1 MILALNCPGYSSWVQ
16 PGKPCQPG
24 QNHLHFYNTK
34 DYRKTMPNHDFDE
47 PDQSWCN
54 STTGGVGTGAA
65 LSTGF
70 VELDQALGLGGY
82 PRGQICEIYGP
93 PACGKTSLLLQ
104 AIAAA
109 QRSGITCAFIDGDH
123 SLDVKHAACCGVDVQ
138 NLYLSDPPNVEQAF
152 EITLTLARSGAVG
165 LIVIDTLSAF
175 PMQAGLLTPFDAEIG
190 KPEYQKFERYVAQ
203 AIWRL
208 SKTCQKTGST
218 ILISNQLRRKP
229 GSLYHEGPATTATL
243 ALKMHAAVRLAME
256 PWSDQPASGA
266 GHPGIPESGSQSPLR
281 ARIRIIKNK
290 YAPITNHI
298 NLIIMYNHE

>member
-1 MILALNCPGYSSWVQ
+1 
-16 PGKPCQPG
+16 
-24 QNHLHFYNTK
+24 
-34 DYRKTMPNHDFDE
+34 MPRHDFDE
-47 PDQSWCN
+47 TDQHRRD
-54 STTGGVGTGAA
+54 STIIGGDTGAA

-93 PACGKTSLLLQ
+93 PACGKTSLLLR

-109 QRSGITCAFIDGDH
+109 QRTGVTCAFIDGDH
-123 SLDVKHAACCGVDVQ
+123 SLDVHHAVCSGVDIQ
-138 NLYLSDPPNVEQAF
+138 NLYISDPASVEQAL
-152 EITLTLARSGAVG
+152 EITLTLAQSGAVD
-165 LIVIDTLSAF
+165 LIAIDTLSAF
-175 PMQAGLLTPFDAEIG
+175 PTQASLRKAFDAEPG
-190 KPEYQKFERYVAQ
+190 KAEYQKFERYVSL

-256 PWSDQPASGA
+256 PWVPDLPAGGADRAENPSAGA
-266 GHPGIPESGSQSPLR
+266 GGILR
-281 ARIRIIKNK
+281 SRIYVKKNRF
-290 YAPITNHI
+290 APITGHI